1 MWCRIELNTFSFLKQ
16 NQLTAFKKLFKQ
28 TFIYGL
34 ATVLPRML
42 TFLLVPL
49 YTTVLAV
56 EGYGEF
62 SLIFSWI
69 IFFNVILAYGM
80 ETAFFR
86 FFHKEPDQRKVVSTA
101 TISLT
106 LSSLLFLVLGFLFY
120 DGLAMVMGIHK
131 DYLLYTLLILVFDAL
146 VVIPFAWLR
155 AQEKPKKYAVL
166 KILNVA
172 VNLGLNVF
180 LLLLLPK
187 LATNNPDSF
196 WQSLYIPNFEISY
209 AFISFLIASGLTLL
223 LLLPFY
229 TKATY
234 SFDKQLW
241 RRMMR
246 YAFPV
251 MIAGIAYAINET
263 FDRILL
269 EWLLPENIAER
280 EIGLYAACYK
290 LAVFMTL
297 FATAFRLGIE
307 PFFFSKATAD
317 NARETYAQITRY
329 FVALGSVILITV
341 VVFAD
346 LLKYIIIPKSTY
358 WEAMDIVP
366 LILIANFCLGI
377 YHNLSVLYKITD
389 RTKFGAYISIAGAVL
404 TLVINIILIPRISYM
419 GSAIATVTAYGSMM
433 LLSYYF
439 GQKYYKIPYNLKR
452 ILSYFFGAILFSVLA
467 FYTFRDNYFVRIPLW
482 IAFVMWIAYSEKQ
495 LLKQLFTRKL

>member
-1 MWCRIELNTFSFLKQ
+1 
-16 NQLTAFKKLFKQ
+16 
-28 TFIYGL
+28 
-34 ATVLPRML
+34 
-42 TFLLVPL
+42 
-49 YTTVLAV
+49 
-56 EGYGEF
+56 
-62 SLIFSWI
+62 
-69 IFFNVILAYGM
+69 
-80 ETAFFR
+80 
-86 FFHKEPDQRKVVSTA
+86 
-101 TISLT
+101 
-106 LSSLLFLVLGFLFY
+106 
-120 DGLAMVMGIHK
+120 
-131 DYLLYTLLILVFDAL
+131 
-146 VVIPFAWLR
+146 
-155 AQEKPKKYAVL
+155 
-166 KILNVA
+166 
-172 VNLGLNVF
+172 
-180 LLLLLPK
+180 
-187 LATNNPDSF
+187 SF

-241 RRMMR
+241 RRMVR

-329 FVALGSVILITV
+329 FVALGSIILITV

-358 WEAMDIVP
+358 WEAM
-366 LILIANFCLGI
+366 
-377 YHNLSVLYKITD
+377 
-389 RTKFGAYISIAGAVL
+389 
-404 TLVINIILIPRISYM
+404 
-419 GSAIATVTAYGSMM
+419 
-433 LLSYYF
+433 
-439 GQKYYKIPYNLKR
+439 
-452 ILSYFFGAILFSVLA
+452 
-467 FYTFRDNYFVRIPLW
+467 
-482 IAFVMWIAYSEKQ
+482 
-495 LLKQLFTRKL
+495 